1 MKAAHIA
8 ECKVIVM
15 GGKQVGGRK
24 RGKARSL
31 LQLDDLDSGYRED
44 LHREPLNP
52 RIRLKQHLLDKMM
65 ENLSRMISE
74 STTGGAFPQTS
85 RELCAQWSTPAQVQ
99 QQQKRF
105 RGNISDEKT
114 SYIHVRYAQA
124 PPPLKSG

>member
-85 RELCAQWSTPAQVQ
+85 RELFVHSGPHQ
-99 QQQKRF
+99 
-105 RGNISDEKT
+105 
-114 SYIHVRYAQA
+114 HRYSNSRRD
-124 PPPLKSG
+124 SGEIFLMRKPHTYMLDMHRHPHP